1 MARPKGIPFTE
12 ENAGTNYAEFAV
24 ARKPDAKIKTQ
35 RLLFILLYAVFAAAY
50 CFVFLVLTK
59 LPMVIAIMPLFVL
72 IMWFFTWKLTKIEYM
87 YIVTQGHLHIYAY
100 NGYNNAKE
108 ILKAKVSETEGIYP
122 VSDPDYAKFAEGCED
137 VMDCSMGVNTEDRY
151 FAIFNVGGKKTAI
164 YFTASAKLLNGLHY
178 FGGENVIVTYVSR

>member
-24 ARKPDAKIKTQ
+24 ARKPDVKIKTQ
-35 RLLFILLYAVFAAAY
+35 RLLFVLLYAAFAAAY

-87 YIVTQGHLHIYAY
+87 YIVTQGHHHLHR
-100 NGYNNAKE
+100 
-108 ILKAKVSETEGIYP
+108 S
-122 VSDPDYAKFAEGCED
+122 S
-137 VMDCSMGVNTEDRY
+137 
-151 FAIFNVGGKKTAI
+151 
-164 YFTASAKLLNGLHY
+164 
-178 FGGENVIVTYVSR
+178 